1 LLFLS
6 VFLIGLEDAPELA
19 EVGSR
24 SAHGAAGPFLAETL
38 ERIVA
43 GYKGGGP
50 QGLSRAVARSALI
63 SLDMTHA
70 LHPNYADR
78 HEPAHRLVLGGGP
91 VIKVNA
97 SQAYASD
104 PEATGLLASLC
115 ARLGIEPQHFVSRSD
130 LPCGST
136 IGPVSAARVGIRT
149 VDVGNP
155 LLSIHSCQEMAGSS
169 AVEPMIELLRAYFEA
184 E

>member
-1 LLFLS
+1 MLRCVPDWVAAMLTYL
-6 VFLIGLEDAPELA
+6 D
-19 EVGSR
+19 GSPTRESALPR
-24 SAHGAAGPFLAETL
+24 ST
-38 ERIVA
+38 
-43 GYKGGGP
+43 
-50 QGLSRAVARSALI
+50 LI
-63 SLDMTHA
+63 SLDMAHA
-70 LHPNYADR
+70 LHPNYVDR
-78 HEPAHRLVLGGGP
+78 HEPGHRPVLGGGP
-91 VIKVNA
+91 VFKVNA

-104 PEATGLLASLC
+104 AEATGLVASLC

-155 LLSIHSCQEMAGSS
+155 LLSMHSCREMAGTSD
-169 AVEPMIELLRAYFEA
+169 VEPMIELLRAYFEP